1 MNNDISIEEYKIQAS
16 MLLKALRSNDSDAVE
31 KALTRF
37 QSLSELQK
45 SSAEEIISKAKLKHA
60 LAVIA
65 DEQGF
70 DSWADLKS
78 FCTKQ
83 VTESF
88 VDGYEG
94 GFLNQW
100 FIAYSEARD
109 YQKTKGGFLLPY
121 KKQFFVCEAEYID
134 WLGLDSD
141 DPDWKAID
149 YDWVKPSS
157 QKAYARLSKKWK
169 SILGGRDE

>member
-1 MNNDISIEEYKIQAS
+1 MIFY
-16 MLLKALRSNDSDAVE
+16 
-31 KALTRF
+31 
-37 QSLSELQK
+37 QSLWAPVISFILFFADIA
-45 SSAEEIISKAKLKHA
+45 SAAKGDIVIRLRA
-60 LAVIA
+60 TAVIA